1 MPGLNCDVRF
11 NAQAVVLILFTL
23 ILFASCSMPYSWSKM
38 FGLPDY
44 GSTGSWRFSH
54 GLRRYLATLRW
65 FSIPASVGF
74 AYICYQQYSHI
85 KKREQRKI
93 LSSAPG
99 DLIADQ
105 WLVSL
110 YRKLPFRAVSRAW
123 GRVND
128 IELPVWLRTP
138 VIGLYAWKFA
148 CNLEEAVVEDI
159 KSYPN
164 LGSFFCRE
172 LKPGSRPIDTSAVLT
187 CPTDGCLLHCG
198 EVHGDVVEQVKGVTY
213 SLEAFL
219 GPGFPRYKDNKP
231 DNGKKFF
238 HCVIYLAPGDYHAF
252 HSPADWNVRQRR
264 HFPGELLSVHPGVQR
279 IISGLFNHNER
290 VVINGTWDHG
300 YFAFAAVGATN
311 VGSIYVNFDEGLRT
325 NQAVPFIPG
334 SYSEIMFDGNGE
346 KQGRSLAK
354 GDQIGGFKLGSTIVL
369 VFEAPENFR
378 FCVEPGQKIKYGQ
391 RLGELTL
398 DSEM

>member
-1 MPGLNCDVRF
+1 
-11 NAQAVVLILFTL
+11 Q
-23 ILFASCSMPYSWSKM
+23 
-38 FGLPDY
+38 
-44 GSTGSWRFSH
+44 
-54 GLRRYLATLRW
+54 
-65 FSIPASVGF
+65 
-74 AYICYQQYSHI
+74 
-85 KKREQRKI
+85 
-93 LSSAPG
+93 
-99 DLIADQ
+99 
-105 WLVSL
+105 VSL

-252 HSPADWNVRQRR
+252 HSPADWNK
-264 HFPGELLSVHPGVQR
+264 HTLPLLKCTNYYYDDNLFFPQ
-279 IISGLFNHNER
+279 
-290 VVINGTWDHG
+290 
-300 YFAFAAVGATN
+300 
-311 VGSIYVNFDEGLRT
+311 GLRT

-378 FCVEPGQKIKYGQ
+378 FCVEPGHKIKYGQ

-398 DSEM
+398 DLEM